1 MFFIDNKLFYYIT
14 YPLDWLSCGLMNWW
28 YLTGWIVTI
37 LVVSQIYLYYLT
49 ETNIFTLL
57 MKGL

>member
-1 MFFIDNKLFYYIT
+1 MNKLFYYIT

-57 MKGL
+57 IKGL